1 MRFAGSTPAALAR
14 RKIVFIWFF
23 EAASRGAMF
32 RLALKSNNM
41 GHTDT
46 SAKAQTHMALIRG
59 ILFQGR
65 EVSALDIMKI
75 NGSMTARSRV
85 ADLKKEGLPIQ
96 KRMQPFT
103 AASGHRGAYA
113 VYFLPKEYLA
123 GLHKE

>member
-1 MRFAGSTPAALAR
+1 MS
-14 RKIVFIWFF
+14 
-23 EAASRGAMF
+23 
-32 RLALKSNNM
+32 RLAFKSNDM

-46 SAKAQTHMALIRG
+46 SAKAQTHIALIRNLLSEG
-59 ILFQGR
+59 Q

-85 ADLKKEGLPIQ
+85 ADLKKQGLPIQ